1 MTGPRRPPR
10 AARRRGL
17 PAAAATATFVAFFLF
32 ALPGTAS
39 ELDRV
44 AAVVN
49 GDVILVSE
57 VERRFRHLVFDLRQ
71 TRSRL
76 PTQEALVRRSLDELI
91 LERLQLG
98 IAERLGLR
106 VSDAR
111 VDHTIES
118 IARRHNATLADLGR
132 ALEGGGIPFADFRE
146 RIRNDLIVEGVR
158 RREVL
163 NRIRV
168 SNEEVV
174 RYLSLP
180 DRAPAEGEEYLVGHI
195 LISRA
200 GGDTAARA
208 AAEDVLRRLRAG
220 ESFAALARRHS
231 SGARASEGGTLDWR
245 PAAALPSLFAD
256 VVPDLAPGDTSD
268 IIESS
273 SGFHIVRLLDVR
285 ATGQSVVHQTHA
297 AHILVT
303 LKPLVSDDDARLRL
317 ERLRERILQGEDF
330 GELARF
336 HSDDTASAVRG
347 GDLGWLSPGDAA
359 PEFEAVVNAMEEGE
373 VSEPFKSSFGWH
385 LVRVL
390 ARRDHDNTEEV
401 RRAQA
406 RNAVF
411 QRKANEA
418 LTAWLGELRDNAFVR
433 IRLGE

>member
-1 MTGPRRPPR
+1 M
-10 AARRRGL
+10 AA
-17 PAAAATATFVAFFLF
+17 AFFLF

-71 TRSRL
+71 TGARL
-76 PTQEALVRRSLDELI
+76 PTQEALVRRALDELI

-132 ALEGGGIPFADFRE
+132 ALEAGGIPFADFRE

-163 NRIRV
+163 NRIQV
-168 SNEEVV
+168 SDEEVA

-195 LISRA
+195 LIPRA
-200 GGDTAARA
+200 SNDTAARA
-208 AAEDVLRRLRAG
+208 VAEDVLRRLRAG
-220 ESFAALARRHS
+220 ESFAALARHHS
-231 SGARASEGGTLDWR
+231 SGARASEDGILGWR

-256 VVPDLAPGDTSD
+256 VIPNLAPGDTSD

-285 ATGQSVVHQTHA
+285 AAGQSVVRQTHA

-303 LKPLVSDDDARLRL
+303 LKPLVSDDDARRRL
-317 ERLRERILQGEDF
+317 ERLRERVLQGEDF

-359 PEFEAVVNAMEEGE
+359 PEFEAMVNAMEEGAL
-373 VSEPFKSSFGWH
+373 SEPFKSSFGWH

-401 RRAQA
+401 RRARA

-411 QRKANEA
+411 QRKANEE

>member
-10 AARRRGL
+10 AARLRGL
-17 PAAAATATFVAFFLF
+17 PAAAAAAAAFFLL
-32 ALPGTAS
+32 ASPGTAS

-71 TRSRL
+71 TGSRL
-76 PTQEALVRRSLDELI
+76 PAQEALVRRSLDELI

-98 IAERLGLR
+98 IAERLGLN

-111 VDHTIES
+111 VDRTIES

-132 ALEGGGIPFADFRE
+132 ALAAGGIPFADFRE
-146 RIRNDLIVEGVR
+146 RIRNDLIVDGVR

-168 SNEEVV
+168 SDEEVS
-174 RYLSLP
+174 RYLSLS
-180 DRAPAEGEEYLVGHI
+180 DRAPAENEEYLVGHI
-195 LISRA
+195 LIPRA
-200 GGDTAARA
+200 GDDTAARG

-220 ESFAALARRHS
+220 ESFAVLARLHS
-231 SGARASEGGTLDWR
+231 SGARASEGGILEWR
-245 PAAALPSLFAD
+245 PAASLPSLFAD
-256 VVPDLAPGDTSD
+256 VIPDLAPGETSD
-268 IIESS
+268 IIESA

-285 ATGQSVVHQTHA
+285 AAGQSVVHQTHA

-303 LKPLVSDDDARLRL
+303 VKPLVSDEDARLRL

-359 PEFEAVVNAMEEGE
+359 PEFESMVNAMEEGDL
-373 VSEPFKSSFGWH
+373 SEPFKSSFGWH

-411 QRKANEA
+411 QRKANEE

>member
-1 MTGPRRPPR
+1 MTGPRRHPR
-10 AARRRGL
+10 AARLRGL
-17 PAAAATATFVAFFLF
+17 PAAASAAAVAAFFLF

-71 TRSRL
+71 TGSRL

-106 VSDAR
+106 VPDAQ
-111 VDHTIES
+111 VDRTIES
-118 IARRHNATLADLGR
+118 IARRHNATLADLAR
-132 ALEGGGIPFADFRE
+132 ALAAGGIPFADFRE

-168 SNEEVV
+168 SDEEVA
-174 RYLSLP
+174 RYLSLA
-180 DRAPAEGEEYLVGHI
+180 DEAPAEGEEYLLGHI
-195 LISRA
+195 LIARA
-200 GGDTAARA
+200 GGDAAARA
-208 AAEDVLRRLRAG
+208 VAEDVLRRLRAG

-256 VVPDLAPGDTSD
+256 VVPGLAPGDTSD

-285 ATGQSVVHQTHA
+285 AAGQSVVRQTHA

-303 LKPLVSDDDARLRL
+303 LKPLVSDEDARLRL

-359 PEFEAVVNAMEEGE
+359 PEFESMVNTMEEGDL
-373 VSEPFKSSFGWH
+373 SEPFKSSFGWH

-411 QRKANEA
+411 QRKANEE
-418 LTAWLGELRDNAFVR
+418 LTAWLGGLRDNAFVR

>member
-10 AARRRGL
+10 AARLRGL
-17 PAAAATATFVAFFLF
+17 PAAAAAAFFLF

-71 TRSRL
+71 TGSRL
-76 PTQEALVRRSLDELI
+76 PTQEALVRRALDELI

-111 VDHTIES
+111 LERTIES

-132 ALEGGGIPFADFRE
+132 ALAAGGIPFADFRE

-168 SNEEVV
+168 SDEEVV

-195 LISRA
+195 LIARA

-231 SGARASEGGTLDWR
+231 SGARASEGGILDWR
-245 PAAALPSLFAD
+245 PAAALPSLFAG
-256 VVPDLAPGDTSD
+256 VIPGLAPGDTSD

-285 ATGQSVVHQTHA
+285 AAGQSVVSQTHA

-359 PEFEAVVNAMEEGE
+359 PEFEAMMNAMEEGDL
-373 VSEPFKSSFGWH
+373 SEPFKSSFGWH

-411 QRKANEA
+411 QRKANEE

>member
-1 MTGPRRPPR
+1 MTGPRRLPR
-10 AARRRGL
+10 AARLRGL
-17 PAAAATATFVAFFLF
+17 PAAAAAAFFLF

-57 VERRFRHLVFDLRQ
+57 VERRFRHLVFDIRQ
-71 TRSRL
+71 TGSRL
-76 PTQEALVRRSLDELI
+76 PAQEALARRALDELI

-98 IAERLGLR
+98 IAERLGLS

-111 VDHTIES
+111 VDRTIES

-132 ALEGGGIPFADFRE
+132 ALAAGGIPFADFRE
-146 RIRNDLIVEGVR
+146 RIRNDLVVEGVR

-163 NRIRV
+163 SRIRV
-168 SNEEVV
+168 SDEEVA

-180 DRAPAEGEEYLVGHI
+180 DRAPTEGEEYLVGHI

-200 GGDTAARA
+200 SDDTAAKA

-231 SGARASEGGTLDWR
+231 SGARASEGGILDWR

-256 VVPDLAPGDTSD
+256 VIPNLAPGDTSD
-268 IIESS
+268 IIEDP

-359 PEFEAVVNAMEEGE
+359 PEFEAVVNTMEEGDL
-373 VSEPFKSSFGWH
+373 SEPFKSSFGWH
-385 LVRVL
+385 LVWVL

-406 RNAVF
+406 RNTVF
-411 QRKANEA
+411 QRKANEE

>member
-1 MTGPRRPPR
+1 M
-10 AARRRGL
+10 ARLRGL
-17 PAAAATATFVAFFLF
+17 PAAAAAAFFLL
-32 ALPGTAS
+32 ALSGTAS

-71 TRSRL
+71 TGSRL
-76 PTQEALVRRSLDELI
+76 PTQEVLVRRSLDELI

-111 VDHTIES
+111 VDRTIES

-132 ALEGGGIPFADFRE
+132 ALEAGGIPFADFRE
-146 RIRNDLIVEGVR
+146 RVRNDLIVEGVR

-168 SNEEVV
+168 SDEEVA
-174 RYLSLP
+174 RYLSLS
-180 DRAPAEGEEYLVGHI
+180 DRAPAKGEEYLVGHI

-200 GGDTAARA
+200 GDNSAPRA
-208 AAEDVLRRLRAG
+208 EAEGVLRRLRAG

-231 SGARASEGGTLDWR
+231 SGARASEGGILDWR
-245 PAAALPSLFAD
+245 SAAALPSLFAD
-256 VVPDLAPGDTSD
+256 VIPDLAPGDTSD

-285 ATGQSVVHQTHA
+285 AAGQSVVPQTHA

-317 ERLRERILQGEDF
+317 KRLRERIRQGEDF

-359 PEFEAVVNAMEEGE
+359 PEFEAVVNTMEEGKL
-373 VSEPFKSSFGWH
+373 SEPFKSSFGWH

-390 ARRDHDNTEEV
+390 ARREHDNTEEV

-411 QRKANEA
+411 QRKANEE

>member
-1 MTGPRRPPR
+1 LTGPHRPPR
-10 AARRRGL
+10 VARLRGL
-17 PAAAATATFVAFFLF
+17 PAVAVAAAAVFLL

-49 GDVILVSE
+49 GDVILMSE
-57 VERRFRHLVFDLRQ
+57 VERRFRHLVFDFRQ
-71 TRSRL
+71 TGSRL

-111 VDHTIES
+111 VDRTIES

-132 ALEGGGIPFADFRE
+132 ALEAGGISFADFRE

-158 RREVL
+158 RREVV

-168 SNEEVV
+168 SDEEVA
-174 RYLSLP
+174 RYLSRSE
-180 DRAPAEGEEYLVGHI
+180 RAPSEGEEYLVGHI
-195 LISRA
+195 LISRES
-200 GGDTAARA
+200 GGTAARA
-208 AAEDVLRRLRAG
+208 TAEDVLRRLRAG
-220 ESFAALARRHS
+220 ESFAVLARRHS

-245 PAAALPSLFAD
+245 PATSLPSLFAD
-256 VVPDLAPGDTSD
+256 VIPDLAPGDTSD

-273 SGFHIVRLLDVR
+273 SGFHIVRLLDAR
-285 ATGQSVVHQTHA
+285 AAGQSVVHQTHA

-303 LKPLVSDDDARLRL
+303 LKALVSDDDARLRL

-336 HSDDTASAVRG
+336 HSDDTASALRG
-347 GDLGWLSPGDAA
+347 GDLGWLSPGDTA
-359 PEFEAVVNAMEEGE
+359 PEFETVVNALEEGE
-373 VSEPFKSSFGWH
+373 LSEPFKSSSGWH

-411 QRKANEA
+411 QRKANDA

-433 IRLGE
+433 IRRGE

>member
-1 MTGPRRPPR
+1 M
-10 AARRRGL
+10 ARLRGL
-17 PAAAATATFVAFFLF
+17 PAAAAAAAAVAACL
-32 ALPGTAS
+32 LTPPGTAS

-44 AAVVN
+44 AAVVD

-71 TRSRL
+71 TGARL
-76 PTQEALVRRSLDELI
+76 PTQETLLRRSLDELV

-106 VSDAR
+106 VSDVQ
-111 VDHTIES
+111 VDRTIES
-118 IARRHNATLADLGR
+118 IARRHNATLADLDR
-132 ALEGGGIPFADFRE
+132 ALRAGGIPFADFRE
-146 RIRNDLIVEGVR
+146 RIRNDLLVEGVR

-163 NRIRV
+163 SRIRV
-168 SNEEVV
+168 SDEEVA
-174 RYLSLP
+174 RYLSLS
-180 DRAPAEGEEYLVGHI
+180 DRAPTEGREYLFAHI

-200 GGDTAARA
+200 DGDAAARA
-208 AAEDVLRRLRAG
+208 AAQDVLQRLRAG

-231 SGARASEGGTLDWR
+231 SGARASEGGVLDWR

-256 VVPDLAPGDTSD
+256 IIPALAPGDTSD
-268 IIESS
+268 LIEDP

-285 ATGQSVVHQTHA
+285 SDGQNVIPQTHA

-303 LKPLVSDDDARLRL
+303 LKPLVTDDNARLQL

-359 PEFEAVVNAMEEGE
+359 PEFESVMNATDAGE
-373 VSEPFKSSFGWH
+373 LSEPFKSSFGWH
-385 LVRVL
+385 LVQVL
-390 ARRDHDNTEEV
+390 ARREHDNTEEV
-401 RRAQA
+401 RRARA

-411 QRKANEA
+411 QRKANEQ
-418 LTAWLGELRDNAFVR
+418 LTAWLGEIRDNAFVR
-433 IRLGE
+433 IRIGE

>member
-10 AARRRGL
+10 AARLRGL
-17 PAAAATATFVAFFLF
+17 PTAAAAAFFLF
-32 ALPGTAS
+32 AVPGTAS

-71 TRSRL
+71 TGSRL

-111 VDHTIES
+111 VNHTIES

-132 ALEGGGIPFADFRE
+132 ALAGGGIPFADFRE

-158 RREVL
+158 QREVL

-168 SNEEVV
+168 SDEEVA

-180 DRAPAEGEEYLVGHI
+180 DRTPAEGEEYLVAHI

-200 GGDTAARA
+200 GDDTAARA
-208 AAEDVLRRLRAG
+208 TAEDVLRRLRAG

-231 SGARASEGGTLDWR
+231 SGARASEGGILDWR

-256 VVPDLAPGDTSD
+256 VIPDLAPGDTSD
-268 IIESS
+268 IIEDP

-285 ATGQSVVHQTHA
+285 AAGQSVVPQTHA

-330 GELARF
+330 DELARF

-373 VSEPFKSSFGWH
+373 LSEPFKSSFGWH

-390 ARRDHDNTEEV
+390 ARRNHDNTEEV

-411 QRKANEA
+411 QRKANEE

>member
-1 MTGPRRPPR
+1 MVRL
-10 AARRRGL
+10 RGL
-17 PAAAATATFVAFFLF
+17 LAAAVAAAA
-32 ALPGTAS
+32 ALLLAPPSTAS

-44 AAVVN
+44 AAVIN
-49 GDVILVSE
+49 DDVILVSE

-71 TRSRL
+71 TGSRL
-76 PTQEALVRRSLDELI
+76 PTQEALVRRALDELI
-91 LERLQLG
+91 LERLQIG

-106 VSDAR
+106 VPDAR
-111 VDHTIES
+111 VDRTIES

-132 ALEGGGIPFADFRE
+132 ALEAGGIPFADFRE

-163 NRIRV
+163 SRIRV
-168 SNEEVV
+168 SDEEIA
-174 RYLSLP
+174 RYLSRP
-180 DRAPAEGEEYLVGHI
+180 DRAPAGDKEYLFGHI
-195 LISRA
+195 LISRS
-200 GGDTAARA
+200 GGDAAARA
-208 AAEDVLRRLRAG
+208 TAENVLQRLRAG

-231 SGARASEGGTLDWR
+231 SGARASEGGVLDWR
-245 PAAALPSLFAD
+245 PAAVLPSLFAD
-256 VVPDLAPGDTSD
+256 VIPDLAPGDTSD
-268 IIESS
+268 VIENS

-285 ATGQSVVHQTHA
+285 ATGQSVVRQTHA

-317 ERLRERILQGEDF
+317 ERLRERIHQGEDF

-347 GDLGWLSPGDAA
+347 GDLGWLSPGEVA
-359 PEFEAVVNAMEEGE
+359 PEFETMMNAMEEGE
-373 VSEPFKSSFGWH
+373 LSEPFKSSFGWH

-390 ARRDHDNTEEV
+390 ARREHDNTEEV

-411 QRKANEA
+411 QRKANEE

>member
-10 AARRRGL
+10 AARLRGL
-17 PAAAATATFVAFFLF
+17 PAAAAAAFFLF
-32 ALPGTAS
+32 AVPGTAS

-71 TRSRL
+71 TGSRL

-132 ALEGGGIPFADFRE
+132 ALAAGGIPFADFRE

-168 SNEEVV
+168 SDEEVA

-180 DRAPAEGEEYLVGHI
+180 DRAPAGGEEYLVAHI

-200 GGDTAARA
+200 GDDTAARA
-208 AAEDVLRRLRAG
+208 TAEDVLRRLRAG

-231 SGARASEGGTLDWR
+231 SGARASEGGILDWR

-256 VVPDLAPGDTSD
+256 VIPDLAPGDTSD

-285 ATGQSVVHQTHA
+285 AAGQSVVPQTHA

-330 GELARF
+330 DELARF

-373 VSEPFKSSFGWH
+373 LSEPFKSSFGWH

-390 ARRDHDNTEEV
+390 ARRNHDNTEEV

-411 QRKANEA
+411 QRKANEE

>member
-10 AARRRGL
+10 SARLRGL
-17 PAAAATATFVAFFLF
+17 PAAAVAAFLLF

-71 TRSRL
+71 TGARL
-76 PTQEALVRRSLDELI
+76 PAQEALVRRALDELI

-98 IAERLGLR
+98 IAEQLGLR
-106 VSDAR
+106 VSDTR
-111 VDHTIES
+111 VDRTIES
-118 IARRHNATLADLGR
+118 IALRHNATLADLDR
-132 ALEGGGIPFADFRE
+132 ALAAGSIPFADFRE
-146 RIRNDLIVEGVR
+146 RIRNDLIVDGVR

-168 SNEEVV
+168 SDEEVA

-200 GGDTAARA
+200 GDDAAARA

-220 ESFAALARRHS
+220 ESFATLARRHS

-285 ATGQSVVHQTHA
+285 AAGQSVVRQTRA
-297 AHILVT
+297 AQILVT
-303 LKPLVSDDDARLRL
+303 LRPLVSDDDARLRL

-359 PEFEAVVNAMEEGE
+359 PEFEAMVSAMEEGDL
-373 VSEPFKSSFGWH
+373 SEPFKSSFGWH

-390 ARRDHDNTEEV
+390 ARRDHDNSEEV

-411 QRKANEA
+411 QRKANEE

>member
-1 MTGPRRPPR
+1 M
-10 AARRRGL
+10 ARLRGL
-17 PAAAATATFVAFFLF
+17 PAAAAAAAFFLL

-71 TRSRL
+71 TGSRL

-111 VDHTIES
+111 VDRTIEG

-132 ALEGGGIPFADFRE
+132 TLESGGIPFADFRE

-168 SNEEVV
+168 SNEEVA
-174 RYLSLP
+174 RYLSLL

-195 LISRA
+195 LIPRA
-200 GGDTAARA
+200 GDDTGARA
-208 AAEDVLRRLRAG
+208 TAEDVLRRLRAG

-231 SGARASEGGTLDWR
+231 SGARASEGGILDWR
-245 PAAALPSLFAD
+245 PAAALPSLFVD

-268 IIESS
+268 LIESA

-285 ATGQSVVHQTHA
+285 AAGQSMVHQTRA

-336 HSDDTASAVRG
+336 HSDDTTSAVRG

-359 PEFEAVVNAMEEGE
+359 PEFEAMVNAMEEGE
-373 VSEPFKSSFGWH
+373 LSEPFKSSFGWH

-390 ARRDHDNTEEV
+390 DRRDHDNTEEV
-401 RRAQA
+401 RRARA

-411 QRKANEA
+411 QRKANEE